1 MLKTYEE
8 IDSWLQQNQIKN
20 YIINHD
26 LTVNVFTDVLLLNEI
41 KNIPVQFGVVHGSF
55 ICCRIGL
62 TSLKGCP
69 QKVLGTF
76 DCSYNP
82 LKSLKYGPNEVK
94 KSYNCDNCQ
103 LTSFTG
109 CPVKIEGDFYCYN
122 NKIKS
127 FKNSPEYIKGSF
139 RVHNNKCNS
148 FKYFPAQ
155 VRGFITLNGNY
166 LNKDMLIDFNSV
178 FLDEIITDFSI
189 NKEGF
194 ILALNEAKANKELE
208 CLNKLL
214 PTKNQKLKKRL

>member
-20 YIINHD
+20 YTINHD

-41 KNIPVQFGVVHGSF
+41 KNIPVQFGVVYGSF

-82 LKSLKYGPNEVK
+82 LKSLKYGPNEVE

-139 RVHNNKCNS
+139 RVHNNKFNS

-155 VRGFITLNGNY
+155 VKGFITLNGNF
-166 LNKDMLIDFNSV
+166 LNKDMLIDFNST
-178 FLDEIITDFSI
+178 FSDEIMTDFSI